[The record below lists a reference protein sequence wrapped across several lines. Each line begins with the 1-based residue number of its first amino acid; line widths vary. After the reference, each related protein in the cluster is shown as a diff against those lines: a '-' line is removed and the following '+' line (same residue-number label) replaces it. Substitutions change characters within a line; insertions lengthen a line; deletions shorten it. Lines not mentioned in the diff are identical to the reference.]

1 MSRTWDDRAWAALE
15 AELARWGAAGRPAAL
30 WWRDDDAGRAG
41 PALDRLLALAETTG
55 VPLALA
61 TVPAWLEPPAVARIV
76 DAGPGIAV
84 VQHGFA
90 HRDHEP
96 PPAPGARR
104 RKAELGAARPPAAVL
119 AELAAGGARLA
130 TAFGPRYRPVLV
142 PPWNRIAP
150 ALVPAL
156 PAAGYRALSAM
167 GPRAAA
173 QAAPGLIALN
183 CHVDPI
189 RWRGDRAFAGA
200 DWLLRALADELA
212 RRRRPGG
219 DAAEPTGLL
228 THHQDL
234 DPDAWAC
241 LGELLH
247 RLRRHPAVALPPL
260 DALLARPA

>member
-1 MSRTWDDRAWAALE
+1 MTPAWDDRAWAALE
-15 AELARWGAAGRPAAL
+15 AELARWAAAGRPATL
-30 WWRDDDAGRAG
+30 WWRDDDAGPAG

-61 TVPAWLEPPAVARIV
+61 AVPAWLEPAAVAGIV
-76 DAGPGIAV
+76 DAGPGVTV

-96 PPAPGARR
+96 RPAPGARR
-104 RKAELGAARPPAAVL
+104 RKAELGDARSPAAAL

-130 TAFGPRYRPVLV
+130 AAFGPRYRPVLV

-173 QAAPGLIALN
+173 RTAPGLAVLN

-189 RWRGDRAFAGA
+189 RWREDRAFAGA
-200 DWLLRALADELA
+200 DWLLRALADQLA
-212 RRRRPGG
+212 MRRQGRI

-234 DPDAWAC
+234 DPGAWAC

-247 RLRRHPAVALPPL
+247 RLRRHPAIALPPL